1 MPTIPSIRFR
11 HRRGRFPFRNVRLL
25 LRLPPPR
32 SQSTGRSFPAV
43 LLRPF
48 VLPHQFHRR
57 RRSPPTD
64 QLLRL
69 PPPQIAIGGPQLV
82 MCLPP
87 PRRPG
92 LPRLIGRFSIP
103 PHLCSS
109 STGDFSWSSAP
120 AIASLSIAVAVGWF
134 LRSSPHSRQSVR
146 RPTGFSPSI
155 RCGDMT
161 FCLAALTASLLLQAR
176 MGSGDSTW
184 WWHTWRFGRFPSG
197 WSLEFWCAGGWRTA
211 GSLLRA
217 LSFCLGCFFY
227 SYDLRFIVGR
237 KNCISAGEFNSC
249 LHLPSLPGVRF
260 INGIWFLR
268 PSPSTTTHSIPHDA
282 PNLLFIAV
290 WCVLPRPATKRWL
303 ELLDSDTGDDG
314 CQKTDGNCSQS
325 VQNEYMIRDNEED
338 HHDE

>member
-227 SYDLRFIVGR
+227 SYDLRFIG
-237 KNCISAGEFNSC
+237 NSIAA
-249 LHLPSLPGVRF
+249 ST
-260 INGIWFLR
+260 FLR
-268 PSPSTTTHSIPHDA
+268 CRVSDSSMASGSSGLPLRQPLILYPMMLLSCEW

-314 CQKTDGNCSQS
+314 CQKTDGNCSQR
-325 VQNEYMIRDNEED
+325 N
-338 HHDE
+338 